1 MQEEITRR
9 VLEAIADATVS
20 VAVDGNRAMIDV
32 VSPVFSDLSRVKK
45 QQLVYSCIEDLIA
58 SGDLHAVTI
67 KADIPAG
74 V

>member
-9 VLEAIADATVS
+9 VVDAIADATVS

-45 QQLVYSCIEDLIA
+45 QQLVYACIEDLIA

-67 KADIPAG
+67 KADAPAG

>member
-9 VLEAIADATVS
+9 VLDAIADANVS

-45 QQLVYSCIEDLIA
+45 QQLVYACIEDLIA

>member
-9 VLEAIADATVS
+9 VLDAIADATVS

-45 QQLVYSCIEDLIA
+45 QQLV
-58 SGDLHAVTI
+58 
-67 KADIPAG
+67 
-74 V
+74 

>member
-9 VLEAIADATVS
+9 VVDAIADATVS

-45 QQLVYSCIEDLIA
+45 QQLVSACIEDLIA
-58 SGDLHAVTI
+58 SGALHAVTI

>member
-1 MQEEITRR
+1 MQKEITRR
-9 VLEAIADATVS
+9 VRDAIADATVS

-45 QQLVYSCIEDLIA
+45 QQLVYACIEDLIA

>member
-9 VLEAIADATVS
+9 VLDAIADATVS

-45 QQLVYSCIEDLIA
+45 QQLVYACIEDLIA

-67 KADIPAG
+67 KADAPAG

>member
-9 VLEAIADATVS
+9 VVDTIADATVS
-20 VAVDGNRAMIDV
+20 VAVDGNRATIDV

-45 QQLVYSCIEDLIA
+45 QQLVYACIEDLIA
-58 SGDLHAVTI
+58 SGALHAVTI
-67 KADIPAG
+67 KADAPAG

>member
-9 VLEAIADATVS
+9 VLDAIADATVS

-45 QQLVYSCIEDLIA
+45 QQLVYACIEDLIA
-58 SGDLHAVTI
+58 SGDLHAVTKRRI
-67 KADIPAG
+67 SAG

>member
-9 VLEAIADATVS
+9 VVDAIADSTVS

-45 QQLVYSCIEDLIA
+45 QQLVYACIEDLIA
-58 SGDLHAVTI
+58 SGALHAVTI
-67 KADIPAG
+67 KADAPAG

>member
-9 VLEAIADATVS
+9 VLDAIADATVS

-45 QQLVYSCIEDLIA
+45 QQLVYDCIEDLIA

>member
-9 VLEAIADATVS
+9 VLDVIADATVS
-20 VAVDGNRAMIDV
+20 VEVDGNRAMIDV

-45 QQLVYSCIEDLIA
+45 QQLVYACIEDLIA

>member
-9 VLEAIADATVS
+9 VLDAIADATVS
-20 VAVDGNRAMIDV
+20 VTVDGNRAIIDV

-45 QQLVYSCIEDLIA
+45 QQLVYACIEDLIA

>member
-1 MQEEITRR
+1 MQEELTRR
-9 VLEAIADATVS
+9 VLDAIADATVS

-45 QQLVYSCIEDLIA
+45 QQLVYACIEDLIA

>member
-9 VLEAIADATVS
+9 VLDAIADATVS

-45 QQLVYSCIEDLIA
+45 QQLVYACIEDLIA

-67 KADIPAG
+67 KADIPAD

>member
-9 VLEAIADATVS
+9 VRDAIADATVS

-45 QQLVYSCIEDLIA
+45 QQLVYACIEDLIA

-67 KADIPAG
+67 KADIPTG

>member
-9 VLEAIADATVS
+9 VLDAIADATVS

-45 QQLVYSCIEDLIA
+45 QQLVYACIEDLIA

-67 KADIPAG
+67 KADIPAS

>member
-1 MQEEITRR
+1 MQQEITRR
-9 VLEAIADATVS
+9 VVDAIADATVS

-45 QQLVYSCIEDLIA
+45 QQLVYACIEDLIA

-67 KADIPAG
+67 KADTPAD

>member
-9 VLEAIADATVS
+9 VLDAIADATVS

-32 VSPVFSDLSRVKK
+32 VSPVCSDLSRVKK
-45 QQLVYSCIEDLIA
+45 QQLVYACIEDLIA

>member
-9 VLEAIADATVS
+9 VVDAIADATVS

-32 VSPVFSDLSRVKK
+32 VSPIFSDLSRVKK
-45 QQLVYSCIEDLIA
+45 QQLVYACIEDLIA
-58 SGDLHAVTI
+58 SGALHAVTI
-67 KADIPAG
+67 KADAPAG

>member
-9 VLEAIADATVS
+9 VLDAIADATVR

-45 QQLVYSCIEDLIA
+45 QQLVYACIEDLIA

>member
-9 VLEAIADATVS
+9 VVDAIADATVS

-45 QQLVYSCIEDLIA
+45 QQLVYACIEDLIA
-58 SGDLHAVTI
+58 SGALHAVTI
-67 KADIPAG
+67 KADGPAG

>member
-9 VLEAIADATVS
+9 GLDAIADATVS

-45 QQLVYSCIEDLIA
+45 QQLVYACIEDLIA

>member
-1 MQEEITRR
+1 MQEEIARR
-9 VLEAIADATVS
+9 VLDAIADATVS

-45 QQLVYSCIEDLIA
+45 QQLVYACIEDLIA

>member
-9 VLEAIADATVS
+9 VLDAIADATVS

-45 QQLVYSCIEDLIA
+45 QQLVYACIEDLIA

-74 V
+74 L

>member
-9 VLEAIADATVS
+9 VLDAIADATVS

-45 QQLVYSCIEDLIA
+45 QQLVYACIEDLIA

-67 KADIPAG
+67 KADAPAG
-74 V
+74 L

>member
-9 VLEAIADATVS
+9 VVDAIADATVS

-32 VSPVFSDLSRVKK
+32 VSPVFSDLSREKK
-45 QQLVYSCIEDLIA
+45 QQLVYACIEDLIA
-58 SGDLHAVTI
+58 SGALHAGTI
-67 KADIPAG
+67 KADAPAG

>member
-9 VLEAIADATVS
+9 VRDAIADATVS
-20 VAVDGNRAMIDV
+20 VAVDGNRAMINV

-45 QQLVYSCIEDLIA
+45 QQLVYACIEDLIA

>member
-9 VLEAIADATVS
+9 VLDAIADATVS

-45 QQLVYSCIEDLIA
+45 QQLVYACIEDLIA

>member
-9 VLEAIADATVS
+9 VVDAIADVTVS

-45 QQLVYSCIEDLIA
+45 QQLVYACIEDLIA
-58 SGDLHAVTI
+58 SGALHAVTI
-67 KADIPAG
+67 KADAPAG

>member
-9 VLEAIADATVS
+9 VLDAIADATVS

-45 QQLVYSCIEDLIA
+45 QQLVYACIEDLIA
-58 SGDLHAVTI
+58 SGDLHAITI

>member
-9 VLEAIADATVS
+9 VLDAIADATVS

-45 QQLVYSCIEDLIA
+45 QQLVYACSEDLIA